1 MTKITLAEAI
11 GNVSDKQIARVL
23 KYKRKAN
30 KLLWIAPLAACLMLA
45 ILVVPVMKIGVNIV
59 PPIDASTEYNS
70 LNSSVNDSDDKN
82 PGGATS
88 RDPSKMEYNGEFFQF
103 DHCVI
108 RIVYDE
114 NDRIIDP
121 VKADWE
127 DYTRDALSAADSLD
141 KLEYIG
147 TGDVIGADP
156 EARLYMMPSGNIL
169 AVRPCV
175 LEPYADAEEM
185 LAKYPADSIF
195 EIFTFQK
202 VNPTADES
210 EPGGDNDN
218 RNP

>member
-1 MTKITLAEAI
+1 MTKFTLAEAI
-11 GNVSDKQIARVL
+11 GNVSDKQIARAL

-45 ILVVPVMKIGVNIV
+45 VLVVPVVKNGFNTK
-59 PPIDASTEYNS
+59 PPIDVSTDSGNS
-70 LNSSVNDSDDKN
+70 NDSDDKN

-88 RDPSKMEYNGEFFQF
+88 RDPSKMEYNGDFFQF

-114 NDRIIDP
+114 NNRVIDP
-121 VKADWE
+121 PSSEWE
-127 DYTRDALSAADSLD
+127 DCEHSALSAADSLG
-141 KLEYIG
+141 KLEYIR
-147 TGDVIGADP
+147 TKNVIGADP
-156 EARLYMMPSGNIL
+156 EARLYMMPDGNIL
-169 AVRPCV
+169 AIRPCV

-210 EPGGDNDN
+210 EPGEDNDN

>member
-1 MTKITLAEAI
+1 MTKFTLAEAI
-11 GNVSDKQIARVL
+11 GNVDNKQISRAL

-45 ILVVPVMKIGVNIV
+45 VLVVPVVKNSFNTK
-59 PPIDASTEYNS
+59 PPIDVSNDS
-70 LNSSVNDSDDKN
+70 GIPNDSDDKN

-114 NDRIIDP
+114 NNHIIDP
-121 VKADWE
+121 PKDDWE
-127 DYTRDALSAADSLD
+127 DYTRDALSAADSLGE
-141 KLEYIG
+141 LEHIR
-147 TGDVIGADP
+147 TKNVIGADP
-156 EARLYMMPSGNIL
+156 EARLYMMTDGNIL
-169 AVRPCV
+169 AIRPCV

-202 VNPTADES
+202 IDPAANES
-210 EPGGDNDN
+210 EPGDDNN

>member
-1 MTKITLAEAI
+1 MTKFTLAEAI
-11 GNVSDKQIARVL
+11 GNISDKQVARAL

-30 KLLWIAPLAACLMLA
+30 KLLWIAPIAACLMLMV
-45 ILVVPVMKIGVNIV
+45 LVVPVMKISVNIV

-70 LNSSVNDSDDKN
+70 LNSSLNDSDDKN
-82 PGGATS
+82 PGGATG
-88 RDPSKMEYNGEFFQF
+88 RDPSQMEYNGEFFQF

-114 NDRIIDP
+114 NNRVIDP
-121 VKADWE
+121 PSSEWE
-127 DYTRDALSAADSLD
+127 ECEHGALSAADSLD

-147 TGDVIGADP
+147 MGDVIGADP
-156 EARLYMMPSGNIL
+156 EAKLYMMPDGNIL
-169 AVRPCV
+169 AIRPCV

-202 VNPTADES
+202 IDPAADEA
-210 EPGGDNDN
+210 EPGEDNN